1 MVILVLDSVVLSI
14 IGAAVDSFSF
24 EFLGLAGVALGDESQ
39 ASYSLISIAFAVY
52 QND

>member
-1 MVILVLDSVVLSI
+1 MVILVLESVVLSI

-39 ASYSLISIAFAVY
+39 ASYLISITLQFIKTI
-52 QND
+52 